1 LSIVP
6 VASSDTTVPS
16 LLASTERRVVVPAK
30 RRVRLADIWRSRR
43 VARVLASRDLK
54 VKYKQSLV
62 GPPWLVLQP
71 LGILGGLVVA
81 FHGVANV
88 NTGGVPYAA
97 FALTGLT
104 VWTCVQTTLLNGV
117 NAFVMNAQLIRRV
130 ATPRVAFITG
140 TLLSNLIAPAVILAG
155 AIFTLLV
162 TGQGLPLQA
171 LLLPFV
177 AVWVILMT
185 FALLCVFASMSVR
198 FRDVSTL
205 LPFWSQAGLFLSP
218 VGYSLATAPGRTHD
232 VLVLNP
238 LTGLLE
244 LTRWSLLGSS
254 MELAPLIV
262 SAVFTIYIVW
272 AGWRT
277 FTRLEMTFADFV

>member
-1 LSIVP
+1 MP
-6 VASSDTTVPS
+6 VAASETAVPTPS
-16 LLASTERRVVVPAK
+16 ASPERRVIVPAK
-30 RRVRLADIWRSRR
+30 RRVDLADLWRSHR

-54 VKYKQSLV
+54 TKYKQSLV
-62 GPPWLVLQP
+62 GPPWLILQP
-71 LGILGGLVVA
+71 LGILAGLVVA

-117 NAFVMNAQLIRRV
+117 NTFIINSLLIRRV

-140 TLLSNLIAPAVILAG
+140 TLLANLVAPAVILVG
-155 AIFTLLV
+155 AIATLLI
-162 TGQGLPLQA
+162 TGYGISERAVLM
-171 LLLPFV
+171 PFV
-177 AVWVILMT
+177 ALWVIVLT
-185 FALLCVFASMSVR
+185 FFLLCVFASASVR

-205 LPFWSQAGLFLSP
+205 LPFWSQAGLFLTP
-218 VGYSLATAPGRTHD
+218 VGFALSTAPGRTHD

-238 LTGLLE
+238 LTGLIE
-244 LTRWSLLGSS
+244 LARWSLLGTS
-254 MELAPLIV
+254 METTPLIV
-262 SAVFTIYIVW
+262 SAVFTVFMMW
-272 AGWRT
+272 FGWRT